1 MCRLLPALRLS
12 RDVPAAHRP
21 RRPPPAMMVRLR
33 ALLARL
39 RALLLRLLALWI
51 RLRARR
57 LHLLVLWVHL
67 WVRKKWVVVWFVA
80 GLRLGVW
87 YLLVSVVGMWL
98 LRVWVKGRWWMCGVC
113 VWLVLMSLR
122 LRGLLVG
129 GWPCRVFL
137 RTRPAVVPL
146 RMAGVARVCVASG
159 WALRSG
165 TCRPGCALVGAAS
178 YTNGL
183 GMALLTPPLVPRAPR
198 PTPDGYG

>member
-1 MCRLLPALRLS
+1 
-12 RDVPAAHRP
+12 
-21 RRPPPAMMVRLR
+21 
-33 ALLARL
+33 
-39 RALLLRLLALWI
+39 
-51 RLRARR
+51 
-57 LHLLVLWVHL
+57 
-67 WVRKKWVVVWFVA
+67 
-80 GLRLGVW
+80 
-87 YLLVSVVGMWL
+87 
-98 LRVWVKGRWWMCGVC
+98 MCGVC

-146 RMAGVARVCVASG
+146 RVAGVARVCVASG

-183 GMALLTPPLVPRAPR
+183 GMALLSPSMCRSSRERRGRCLMGMDRYAVLLIFNSVGAWAKEDNIGTYKPTPPPPQAPSAALTTCAAACASASVPALPSSLRNLA
-198 PTPDGYG
+198 GYATACGSEPLQVASGHVRKE